1 MLDFYDK
8 DIEKKLIA
16 LEEEEDE
23 LLRMEAAEDKLMEN
37 DDSENS
43 DGVTFN
49 DLKKSLKEVRG
60 KKAMF
65 KHQHKMKAR
74 QNVRPKNAKLSDM
87 IEGFESKGI
96 AVNKESLKSRSKSR
110 RSIADLEKSA
120 DALAKKVHDDESGD
134 DEVVQDKVMANAE
147 QQERGRKRRRGKEI
161 DSDDYM
167 DVDEGPTTTKSSGKR
182 SMTPTRRKITADKMV
197 RSKTQERREGSV
209 PKRLAYKLVPEEQI
223 RLAKKI
229 NKVFKHKVNVD
240 ASDRTI
246 QVKKPKWIFA
256 GKMDN
261 GSHRQR

>member
-87 IEGFESKGI
+87 I
-96 AVNKESLKSRSKSR
+96 
-110 RSIADLEKSA
+110 
-120 DALAKKVHDDESGD
+120 
-134 DEVVQDKVMANAE
+134 
-147 QQERGRKRRRGKEI
+147 
-161 DSDDYM
+161 
-167 DVDEGPTTTKSSGKR
+167 
-182 SMTPTRRKITADKMV
+182 
-197 RSKTQERREGSV
+197 
-209 PKRLAYKLVPEEQI
+209 
-223 RLAKKI
+223 
-229 NKVFKHKVNVD
+229 
-240 ASDRTI
+240 
-246 QVKKPKWIFA
+246 
-256 GKMDN
+256 
-261 GSHRQR
+261 